1 MEFVSFFVEGLF
13 FKINIFGVL
22 VIMHMKSFHIEM
34 CAQIINTNDVPKVY
48 SSMIVWINVWICKWF
63 YWLDFKNNAGSFL
76 FINKEEV
83 VKFVIYWLIIQMVS
97 IGM

>member
-1 MEFVSFFVEGLF
+1 MDFILKGLRNSYNFLCKEMEFVSFFVEGLF

-48 SSMIVWINVWICKWF
+48 SSMIV
-63 YWLDFKNNAGSFL
+63 
-76 FINKEEV
+76 
-83 VKFVIYWLIIQMVS
+83 
-97 IGM
+97 